1 MPPRNPL
8 RLDADLALVVDNA
21 ALPARSLEAVSEL
34 FGNLLGRLQPAQRGA
49 RVALV
54 LTGPTAPQQG
64 LGEVDLGLQSPG
76 EQLRERLRLALVP
89 RVAAAAP
96 GGAVAWALRHV
107 FPGGTRGRLRV
118 LFVVGTGNGAL
129 WDGEARQALVPFS
142 RCRDFGVLVL
152 SLGRDGTE
160 RPEAAVPEVLAGWRH
175 HELRLGSVQG
185 PELGYAERMAL
196 GFLRSLW
203 GEPCWGLEHPRVVP
217 PAAPGGAGFPGGS
230 LVPQTFFFLL
240 FFPAPPSFFCHLLCV
255 AAESSRHPSTPGCPQ
270 GPSPSGADTTEPSPG
285 TPAQ

>member
-1 MPPRNPL
+1 M
-8 RLDADLALVVDNA
+8 VDNA
-21 ALPARSLEAVSEL
+21 ALPARSLEAVAEL

-49 RVALV
+49 RVTLV
-54 LTGPTAPQQG
+54 LTGPTTPQQG

-89 RVAAAAP
+89 RVAAVAP

-118 LFVVGTGNGAL
+118 LFVVGTGDRAL

-152 SLGRDGTE
+152 SLGRNGTE

-185 PELGYAERMAL
+185 PEMGYAERMAL

-203 GEPCWGLEHPRVVP
+203 GEPCWGLEHHRVLLWVGTGSQE
-217 PAAPGGAGFPGGS
+217 AAWSPKPYF
-230 LVPQTFFFLL
+230 
-240 FFPAPPSFFCHLLCV
+240 FFPAPPSFFSPASQRR
-255 AAESSRHPSTPGCPQ
+255 AA
-270 GPSPSGADTTEPSPG
+270 G
-285 TPAQ
+285 TPAPQGAPRGRLPPVPTPPSRPRGPPRSE